1 MFGCLAGRSAVSQTC
16 LRSLK
21 MCVMISTSE
30 LTSHVLACFRQHGF
44 IVEVTER
51 FWKQWISVY
60 WLWTSVDSDWLF
72 FQYVVPAGN
81 DLLAV
86 THKKRPCS
94 CRGFLLWTLRLCPD
108 KLSVS
113 PPPDALFPG
122 GMHGDLSLFS
132 IKTCSDEFSYFDCS
146 WHLFVEQKACPT
158 LYYEGCGISYNI
170 YIVILY

>member
-21 MCVMISTSE
+21 KCVMISTSE
-30 LTSHVLACFRQHGF
+30 LTSRVLACFRQHGF

-60 WLWTSVDSDWLF
+60 WLWTSVDSGWLF
-72 FQYVVPAGN
+72 FFLFFFFSVRSPRRKWFVGCDTQKEVM
-81 DLLAV
+81 L
-86 THKKRPCS
+86 
-94 CRGFLLWTLRLCPD
+94 LLWTLRLCPD

-132 IKTCSDEFSYFDCS
+132 IKTCFEEFSCFDCS
-146 WHLFVEQKACPT
+146 WHLFVEQNIMPHFVLRRIWNQL
-158 LYYEGCGISYNI
+158 LYI
-170 YIVILY
+170 